1 MPRIE
6 LTKAAM
12 ERLKSTWHSR
22 KTVYL
27 DADIRGLMLE
37 YRPTGM
43 GTWYFRAKDEQGKM
57 KMIRLGTLA
66 EMNVLEAK
74 ARAYEMQKFMEHG
87 GVLKDLDTLAGKR
100 LTFGAFIEKHYLP
113 HAKARKRSWQTEVG
127 ILRRHILPVFSA
139 AKLEAITRFALS
151 RWLEGLRDK
160 GLSPATSNRA
170 LFLVKYVFNCARRW
184 GFIVESPARDV
195 QALPEKEFRER
206 YLSEEEARRLLYA
219 LDNEK
224 DRQAAQVV
232 QLLLFTGARKSAL
245 LAARW
250 ENVDVERRSLTVPL
264 SKSGK
269 ARHIPLSDAAL
280 QVLDEIPHKSE
291 WLFPSSRTDSHLS
304 TIYASWDRVRERAG
318 IKDVRL
324 HDLRHSFASFLVNS
338 GCSLY
343 EVQKILGHQN
353 PKVTTRYAH
362 LAQDSLLRA
371 ANIVGEK
378 LGEKGEKRHRS
389 RKPVDMTNEI
399 LYPICAE

>member
-1 MPRIE
+1 M
-6 LTKAAM
+6 
-12 ERLKSTWHSR
+12 
-22 KTVYL
+22 
-27 DADIRGLMLE
+27 D
-37 YRPTGM
+37 
-43 GTWYFRAKDEQGKM
+43 
-57 KMIRLGTLA
+57 
-66 EMNVLEAK
+66 VLEARV
-74 ARAYEMQKFMEHG
+74 RAYELHKFIESG
-87 GVLKDLDTLAGKR
+87 GSLETLDVRSGNR
-100 LTFGAFIEKHYLP
+100 LTFSVFIHEHYMP
-113 HAKARKRSWQTEVG
+113 HAKSRKRSWKAEQG
-127 ILRRHILPVFSA
+127 ILRRDILPELGKMPLDS
-139 AKLEAITRFALS
+139 ITRLTLV
-151 RWLEGLRDK
+151 RWQEDMLGRGLAP
-160 GLSPATSNRA
+160 STCNRA
-170 LFLVKYVFNCARRW
+170 LFLLKYALNCALRW
-184 GFIVESPARDV
+184 GFISDSPARDV

-206 YLSEEEARRLLYA
+206 YLSEDEARRLLEI
-219 LDNEK
+219 LKEEK
-224 DRQAAQVV
+224 DQQAAHVV
-232 QLLLFTGARKSAL
+232 RLLLFTGARKSEI

-250 ENVDVERRSLTVPL
+250 ENVDVERRILTVPL

-280 QVLDEIPHKSE
+280 QVLVEIPRYSE
-291 WLFPSSRTDSHLS
+291 WLFPSSQTDSHIS
-304 TIYASWDRVRERAG
+304 TMYAEWDRVREQAG
-318 IKDVRL
+318 LKDVRL

>member
-12 ERLKSTWHSR
+12 ERIKSTQHFR

-37 YRPTGM
+37 CRPSGM
-43 GTWYFRAKDEQGKM
+43 GTWYFRAKSEHRKI
-57 KMIRLGTLA
+57 KMIRLGMLA
-66 EMNVLEAK
+66 EMDVLEAK
-74 ARAYEMQKFMEHG
+74 VRAYELQKFVDSG
-87 GVLKDLDTLAGKR
+87 GLPEELGEPSGKR
-100 LTFGAFIEKHYLP
+100 LTFGTFIEKHYLP
-113 HAKARKRSWQTEVG
+113 HAKSRKRSWQTEDG
-127 ILRRHILPVFSA
+127 ILRRHILPAFSE
-139 AKLEAITRFALS
+139 AKLAAITRFALT

-160 GLSPATSNRA
+160 GFAPATCNRA
-170 LFLVKYVFNCARRW
+170 LFLVKYAFNCARRW
-184 GFIVESPARDV
+184 GFIADSPARDV
-195 QALPEKEFRER
+195 PALPEKEFRER
-206 YLSEEEARRLLYA
+206 YLSEEEARRLLEA
-219 LDNEK
+219 LACDK
-224 DRQAAQVV
+224 DQQAAQVV
-232 QLLLFTGARKSAL
+232 RLLLFTGARKSEI

-250 ENVDVERRSLTVPL
+250 QNVDMARRMLTVPL

-269 ARHIPLSDAAL
+269 ARHIPLSNAAL
-280 QVLDEIPHKSE
+280 QVLAEIPRRSE
-291 WLFPSSRTDSHLS
+291 WLFPSSRNSSHIS
-304 TIYASWDRVRERAG
+304 TIYDAWNRVRHRAG
-318 IKDVRL
+318 LKDMRL

-378 LGEKGEKRHRS
+378 LERRENKDFE
-389 RKPVDMTNEI
+389 
-399 LYPICAE
+399 AENLSI

>member
-6 LTKAAM
+6 LTRAAM
-12 ERLKSTWHSR
+12 ERIKSTWHSR

-66 EMNVLEAK
+66 EMDVLEAK
-74 ARAYEMQKFMEHG
+74 SRAYELQKFVEHG
-87 GVLKDLDTLAGKR
+87 GVLKDMDTHTGKR
-100 LTFGAFIEKHYLP
+100 LTFGTFIEKHYLP
-113 HAKARKRSWQTEVG
+113 HAKARKRSWKTEVG
-127 ILRRHILPVFSA
+127 ILRRHILPVFSDS
-139 AKLEAITRFALS
+139 KLEAITRFALT
-151 RWLEGLRDK
+151 RWLEELQEK
-160 GLSPATSNRA
+160 GLAPATCNRT
-170 LFLVKYVFNCARRW
+170 LFLVKYLFNCARRW
-184 GFIVESPARDV
+184 GFIAESPARDV
-195 QALPEKEFRER
+195 QTLPEKEFRER
-206 YLSEEEARRLLYA
+206 YLSEEEARRLLDA
-219 LDNEK
+219 LAADK
-224 DRQAAQVV
+224 DQQAANVV
-232 QLLLFTGARKSAL
+232 RLLLFTGARKSEI

-250 ENVDVERRSLTVPL
+250 ENVDVARRILTVPL

-280 QVLDEIPHKSE
+280 QILEGIPRKSE
-291 WLFPSSRTDSHLS
+291 WLFPSRKNASHIK
-304 TIYASWDRVRERAG
+304 TIYEAWDRVRKRAVL
-318 IKDVRL
+318 KDVRL

-353 PKVTTRYAH
+353 PKITTRYAH

-371 ANIVGEK
+371 ANIVGDK
-378 LGEKGEKRHRS
+378 LGIWEKKGI
-389 RKPVDMTNEI
+389 D
-399 LYPICAE
+399 AENLLI